1 MSHAE
6 RDYEFVYGPVP
17 SRRLGRSLGVDL
29 VPYKV
34 CSFNC
39 IFCQVGLTTN
49 LTTERA
55 EYNPPEQIVAEL
67 ARWLVEDGD
76 AQYIT
81 MAGSGEPSLN
91 SGMGRIVGFL
101 KERTEIPL
109 CLLTNGSLLWR
120 EDVREEAKDFDLLN
134 PSLDAGT
141 EEVFQRI
148 TRPAKGLTIERIIE
162 GLVAAREE
170 CRGEM
175 WLEVMLVRGI
185 NDHEEELAAMAEAI
199 GLIKPAR
206 VQINTVVRPSAS
218 GEAEAL
224 AAEAL
229 AHAKEVLGPT
239 AEIIAPLDADYG
251 GDRQHQRNERDVL
264 DMLRR
269 RPCTTGDIAAG
280 LGMHPNDVIKYVV
293 ALEGRGLIRSEQKHG
308 ESYYLPA

>member
-1 MSHAE
+1 MADAE

-55 EYNPPEQIVAEL
+55 EYNPPEQIMAEL
-67 ARWLVEDGD
+67 SRWLAEDGD

-81 MAGSGEPSLN
+81 MAGSGEPTLN
-91 SGMGRIVGFL
+91 SAMGRIVSFL

-120 EDVREEAKDFDLLN
+120 EDVRAEAKDFDLLN

-141 EEVFQRI
+141 EDVFRQVN
-148 TRPAKGLTIERIIE
+148 RPAKGLTIERIIE

-175 WLEVMLVRGI
+175 WLEVMLVRGV
-185 NDHEEELAAMAEAI
+185 NDHEQELAAMAEAI
-199 GLIKPAR
+199 ALIKPAR
-206 VQINTVVRPSAS
+206 VQINTVVRPSAA

-224 AAEAL
+224 AAETL
-229 AHAKEVLGPT
+229 AHVREVLGPT

-251 GDRQHQRNERDVL
+251 GDRQHQHNERDVL

-269 RPCTTGDIAAG
+269 RPCTTDDIAAG

-293 ALEGRGLIRSEQKHG
+293 ALKGRGLIRSEQKRG
-308 ESYYLPA
+308 DAYYVPV